1 MQNKRKNR
9 QIRRKSVA
17 ASCKRMPHNL
27 TVFKIGGC
35 AMNAILY
42 VAVVLI
48 WGTTWIGITLQSHY
62 VPPLAGIFWRF
73 AIAAAILF
81 GGLCLCRRL
90 QRLSW
95 QDHVMCLLQS
105 LCVFSLNFVCFYT
118 AVQYIHSGLES
129 VIFSMA
135 VFFNALF
142 AWLFFKQKPSRQLI
156 PAALL
161 GLAGM
166 VLLFWQEWNW
176 QNGDMGQLK
185 GVALSLLGT
194 LGFSL
199 GNMLSLRHQRHGLD
213 VFSSNAYA
221 MMYGVVVLWFLAKI
235 TGTTLQVPWQEM
247 TFTWSLLYLAIF
259 GSVIGFTAYFS
270 LVKRLG
276 AARSAYATLLFPL
289 VALGISTVWE
299 GYQWHV
305 TAIVGMILIL
315 MGNLWMFKKP

>member
-1 MQNKRKNR
+1 
-9 QIRRKSVA
+9 
-17 ASCKRMPHNL
+17 
-27 TVFKIGGC
+27 
-35 AMNAILY
+35 
-42 VAVVLI
+42 
-48 WGTTWIGITLQSHY
+48 
-62 VPPLAGIFWRF
+62 
-73 AIAAAILF
+73 
-81 GGLCLCRRL
+81 
-90 QRLSW
+90 
-95 QDHVMCLLQS
+95 MCLLQS